1 MWILR
6 MNSKNIFHFM
16 SLHLC
21 ALCCALVAGM
31 AAAFANDLPTAL
43 SVDNCADQYLLAL
56 ADREQVVAV
65 SQDAWQ
71 EFSYHADIA
80 KQHSRVHSSSEEL
93 IALSPDFVI
102 SSWGWPAQ
110 DRQLPEQHGIEF
122 VQMQFGHTPEVIAE
136 NLRQIA
142 VALDR
147 LPVAESI
154 ILQMEQRLDR
164 AHQRAEK
171 IAATANLTAAYITPS
186 GTTSGSDTLMD
197 SIMHMAGLRNVVA
210 EHGYTGWRYL
220 DLEQLVS
227 DDPDILVASFFELG
241 SQTTDNWSISRHKV
255 MRSFLTNKPVVYIPS
270 RYLGCSAW
278 YFLEAVELIQD
289 QVESDTV
296 AVGITVNALAVR

>member
-21 ALCCALVAGM
+21 ALCCALGAGM

-93 IALSPDFVI
+93 IALSPDIVI

-110 DRQLPEQHGIEF
+110 DRQLPERHGIEF

-136 NLRQIA
+136 NLRLIA

-147 LPVAESI
+147 LPFAESI

-164 AHQRAEK
+164 ARQRAEK